1 MFYWKKTV
9 ILTLHSVLIRIHF
22 IWTGGHIHSSRKH
35 FFLII
40 LKYFNTICQLS
51 DILKRRLQSYHN
63 VSHQK
68 FLVKASSLFQTNR
81 IIKYQI
87 SPLFQ
92 ERSLKDMHSSSVEVS
107 PHLPKGSKARTYNLV
122 YTPVPQQK
130 ITGMILQCQLTDSSR
145 YSGKLSI
152 SAANKSNS

>member
-1 MFYWKKTV
+1 MAFKKNSNSHLALSFDQNTFH
-9 ILTLHSVLIRIHF
+9 LDRRSHTFQSQ
-22 IWTGGHIHSSRKH
+22 T